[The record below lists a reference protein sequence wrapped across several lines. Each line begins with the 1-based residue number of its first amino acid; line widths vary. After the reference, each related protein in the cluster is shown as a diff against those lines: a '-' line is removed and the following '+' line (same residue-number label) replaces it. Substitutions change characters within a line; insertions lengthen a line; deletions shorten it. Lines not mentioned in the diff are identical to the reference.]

1 MTYTNLRKE
10 GLSNDKKLISPIRPE
25 PYGDRFIR
33 FIESVTKSPEEAARE
48 AEAVPTNSNTLST
61 YDGSGLDTSRR
72 RSGSQ
77 SMHLTN
83 TNNTTLQRN
92 EREALKSERRGDGE
106 EPAEPRVLTT
116 ARSPSADRSGGMQ
129 GQILPVVEELGEAS
143 STGGRSGRSGRS
155 VEVDQRP
162 RTPAKDYERPLTPA
176 KDLSPNINGNGL
188 RKTISRNSLEKDLP
202 PLPRAESSQKLG
214 RS

>member
-1 MTYTNLRKE
+1 MRTE

-25 PYGDRFIR
+25 PYGDRFIH
-33 FIESVTKSPEEAARE
+33 FIESVTKSREEASRE
-48 AEAVPTNSNTLST
+48 AEAAPPRTNSNTLST
-61 YDGSGLDTSRR
+61 YDGSNLDTSRR
-72 RSGSQ
+72 RSGSH

-92 EREALKSERRGDGE
+92 EREALKSERRGEGE
-106 EPAEPRVLTT
+106 DAAEPRVLTT

-155 VEVDQRP
+155 VEIDQRP
-162 RTPAKDYERPLTPA
+162 STPAKDNERPLTPA
-176 KDLSPNINGNGL
+176 KDRSPNSNANGL

-202 PLPRAESSQKLG
+202 PLPQADGAQKSG